1 MRIALTVLLIAAG
14 LMAEARLP
22 EAQANTAA
30 APVPYEATATILP
43 AVVHLLTGGEDCDV
57 TRVWDI

>member
-14 LMAEARLP
+14 LIAEARLP

-30 APVPYEATATILP
+30 IPAPYEAKILP
-43 AVVHLLTGGEDCDV
+43 AVVHLLTGGEECDV
-57 TRVWDI
+57 TRIWDV